1 MVEVSIIGA
10 EVTRMLS
17 DSKADLRKRGAAEID
32 RKVQLHCSEKDWGA
46 VHNLIRLLKN
56 SFTHSVQNSLRKGGL
71 LAISAVAIALGN
83 GNIGE
88 FVYELVEAAIE
99 LFQDQDPTVRY
110 HAAECLYNIAKVA
123 RGLLLVEFGEIFTG
137 ICNLKSDNDRA
148 VQNASDTL
156 DGILRDIATESKEF
170 NVELFVRTIRKHVVS
185 TKPRIRQYV
194 LSWLL
199 VLETADINLVDYLPE
214 FLGGVLDILAD
225 PDKKI
230 AGLADKVLSAYLQRL
245 RDMVSKD
252 MPVQW
257 QRIISIIIDGCMKR
271 DDRTRGSAL
280 AWVVEFLC
288 LSKYKMV
295 ESIPELLKVVLTCMA
310 DKEKSI
316 KDNAS
321 VANGY
326 LASLFGA
333 AKETGGEIE
342 EEVKKVLPDVFD
354 SLTNSLSSGEI
365 ATKSSALQWL
375 HMVLEAYPDLISSS
389 YPSLFPDLLRLL
401 GDPSDQVVELSL
413 QVLAMITRGSSS
425 NFHRFLSEL
434 VSFLQ
439 VDGFKH
445 MSRAG
450 MIVKILAKITP
461 PEELFSI
468 LASIIPTVT
477 DLGFVSSLVTNL
489 NIVLLTS
496 PELLPLRNILKKG
509 LNDEKA
515 KKLFTELY
523 YCWSFN
529 AVSLVSLCLLAK
541 AYKHAYDLI
550 RTFGEQEITV
560 SMLVQIDKLIQMLES
575 PVFTYIRL
583 ALLEPNENPYLIK
596 ALFGV
601 LMLLPQSTAFDD
613 LHKRLKSVNTVC
625 NLNAQIRSDAATNG
639 DDSSI
644 EWDKLLEHYKSV
656 ETDKEAFVKSGGNR
670 ATVS

>member
-1 MVEVSIIGA
+1 MGEVSTIGA

-17 DSKADLRKRGAAEID
+17 DSKADVRKRGAAEID
-32 RKVQLHCSEKDWGA
+32 KKVQLHCNDKDWNA

-71 LAISAVAIALGN
+71 LAISAVAIALGHAH
-83 GNIGE
+83 IGE

-148 VQNASDTL
+148 VQNASETL

-170 NVELFVRTIRKHVVS
+170 NVELFVRTIRKHVIS

-194 LSWLL
+194 LSWLV

-214 FLGGVLDILAD
+214 YLGGVFDILAD
-225 PDKKI
+225 HDKKI
-230 AGLADKVLSAYLQRL
+230 VGLAEKVLNGYLQRL
-245 RDMVSKD
+245 KDMVNKD
-252 MPVQW
+252 MMIQW
-257 QRIISIIIDGCMKR
+257 QKIISIIIEACRKK
-271 DDRTRGSAL
+271 DDKTRGTAL

-288 LSKYKMV
+288 LSKYKMI
-295 ESIPELLKVVLTCMA
+295 ESIPMLLKVVLGCMA
-310 DKEKSI
+310 DKEKI
-316 KDNAS
+316 IRDRAI
-321 VANGY
+321 VANGH
-326 LASLFGA
+326 LAALFSA
-333 AKETGGEIE
+333 SKEAGGEPE
-342 EEVKKVLPDVFD
+342 EDLSKVLPDVFQA
-354 SLTNSLSSGEI
+354 LTESLSSPEI
-365 ATKSSALQWL
+365 ATKSSALEWL
-375 HMVLEAYPDLISSS
+375 HMVLDSHRDLISTSFES
-389 YPSLFPDLLRLL
+389 IFPDLLRLL

-413 QVLAMITRGSSS
+413 QVLAMITKDS
-425 NFHRFLSEL
+425 NTTFHRFLSEL
-434 VSFLQ
+434 VAFLQ
-439 VDGFKH
+439 EDNYKH

-450 MIVKILAKITP
+450 TIIKILAKITP

-468 LASIIPTVT
+468 LASILPTVP
-477 DLGFVSSLVTNL
+477 DVGFVSSLVTNL
-489 NIVLLTS
+489 NIILLTS

-509 LNDEKA
+509 LNDDRA
-515 KKLFTELY
+515 RKLFTELY

-529 AVSLVSLCLLAK
+529 AVSLVSLCLLGK

-550 RTFGEQEITV
+550 KTIGEQEITV

-583 ALLEPNENPYLIK
+583 ALLEPEKNPYLVK
-596 ALFGV
+596 TLFGV

-625 NLNAQIRSDAATNG
+625 NLNQQALASG
-639 DDSSI
+639 DDTTTV
-644 EWDKLLEHYKSV
+644 EWDKLLDHYRKV
-656 ETDKEAFVKSGGNR
+656 EADKEAFARSGGCR
-670 ATVS
+670 MHV